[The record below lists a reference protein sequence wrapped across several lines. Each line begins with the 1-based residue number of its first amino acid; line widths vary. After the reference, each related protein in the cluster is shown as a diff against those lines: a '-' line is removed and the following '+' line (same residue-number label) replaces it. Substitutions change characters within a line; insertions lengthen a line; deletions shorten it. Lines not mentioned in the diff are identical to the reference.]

1 LTGGGALVLL
11 AEDDDDVRT
20 LAELVLR
27 REGFEVTA
35 VADGEAAVAAAERRP
50 PAVAVLDVSMPRMDG
65 LEAARRLRELPATKD
80 IPIMLLTARV
90 TDSDRRRG
98 REAGVDA
105 QLDKP
110 FSPKVLAHRVRAL
123 LDAAD
128 VGSAA

>member
-1 LTGGGALVLL
+1 MSRPLVLL
-11 AEDDDDVRT
+11 AEDDDDVRM

-35 VADGEAAVAAAERRP
+35 VSDGEAALAAAAEQT
-50 PAVAVLDVSMPRMDG
+50 PAAAVLDVSMPRMDG
-65 LEAARRLRELPATKD
+65 LETARRLREGEATRH

-90 TDSDRRRG
+90 TEADRERG

-110 FSPKVLAHRVRAL
+110 FSPAVLARRVRAL
-123 LDAAD
+123 LDGAD
-128 VGSAA
+128 VGSRA

>member
-1 LTGGGALVLL
+1 MSAPLVLL

-27 REGFEVTA
+27 RDGFDVTA
-35 VADGEAAVAAAERRP
+35 VTNGEAALAAAAEQP
-50 PAVAVLDVSMPRMDG
+50 PAVAVLDVSLMDG
-65 LEAARRLRELPATKD
+65 LETARRLRALEATRE

-90 TDSDRRRG
+90 TDADRERG

-110 FSPKVLAHRVRAL
+110 FSPAVLAQRVRAL
-123 LDAAD
+123 LDGAD
-128 VGSAA
+128 VGSRS